1 MLMQSLHMLRQHRFH
16 GGGAAVLAEDKPL
29 LTAHRLF
36 RDKLIDGEVKRDRR
50 GVYPGR
56 VLKDAA
62 RVRETHTRP
71 TRLYAG
77 LRPYLTVRHVR
88 SRGVLSREFDSGKPP
103 FARIANRMG
112 DQTEILFAI
121 VADRPGKP
129 LVFRKTVSAQQRLS
143 KFVFEVEIGQC

>member
-1 MLMQSLHMLRQHRFH
+1 MRGHGHGSQHLDETRN
-16 GGGAAVLAEDKPL
+16 VV
-29 LTAHRLF
+29 
-36 RDKLIDGEVKRDRR
+36 IDGF
-50 GVYPGR
+50 GR
-56 VLKDAA
+56 EHAA

-88 SRGVLSREFDSGKPP
+88 SRRVLSREFDAGKPP